1 MAQRLPLEYRVV
13 LLQLAVTAV
22 CALGAAVLGA
32 SARDA
37 LLGGACAVAPNLW
50 MALRVRRRLREGRE
64 LATAVGLFL
73 AQIMKLVFMTA
84 LLGLAL
90 WWARPLE
97 GPAFFAGFIAA
108 LVAHH
113 ASLAMGDGT
122 PEQD

>member
-1 MAQRLPLEYRVV
+1 MARRLPLEYRVV
-13 LLQLAVTAV
+13 LLQLAVTGG
-22 CALGAAVLGA
+22 CALGAALFAG

-37 LLGGACAVAPNLW
+37 LLGGGCAVAPNLW
-50 MALRVRRRLREGRE
+50 MALRVRRRVREGRE

-97 GPAFFAGFIAA
+97 GPAFFAGFIGA
-108 LVAHH
+108 LLAHH
-113 ASLAMGDGT
+113 ASLAMGDGSS
-122 PEQD
+122 EQD